1 MNSNTFDLDIDNYDI
16 EDLQNFFNLKDN
28 IKQIDII
35 DASKN
40 MKLKLSNHSDTFF
53 RDNIYIFI
61 KEAEKI
67 LFIYT

>member
-28 IKQIDII
+28 LKQIDII

-40 MKLKLSNHSDTFF
+40 MKLKLSNHPDTFF